1 MHKFIFNCVFL
12 VGYLGSK
19 PEFAQTPSGTNV
31 ANFSIATTE
40 SRRNSEGINEDRTE
54 WHRCVVFGRSAEI
67 AQNYLDKGSLIYIE
81 GRLQT
86 DSWEKDGIK
95 RSSTKVIGDM
105 FTMIGPKQNSRSN
118 ETFTEPVNESN
129 NAETFSNKSS
139 NNSDSNN
146 AEDDIDLPF

>member
-1 MHKFIFNCVFL
+1 MLLF
-12 VGYLGSK
+12 
-19 PEFAQTPSGTNV
+19 
-31 ANFSIATTE
+31 
-40 SRRNSEGINEDRTE
+40 
-54 WHRCVVFGRSAEI
+54 
-67 AQNYLDKGSLIYIE
+67 KGFLIYIE

-105 FTMIGPKQNSRSN
+105 FTMIGPKQNSRLN

-129 NAETFSNKSS
+129 NTETFSNKAS
-139 NNSDSNN
+139 NTSNSNN

>member
-1 MHKFIFNCVFL
+1 MQKGSINRVIL

-19 PEFAQTPSGTNV
+19 PEFAQTPNGTNV

-54 WHRCVVFGRSAEI
+54 WHRCVVFGKSAEI

-95 RSSTKVIGDM
+95 RSTTRVIGDM

-118 ETFTEPVNESN
+118 ETFTRPINQPNNLETSSDNSSN
-129 NAETFSNKSS
+129 NAKM
-139 NNSDSNN
+139 NNN
-146 AEDDIDLPF
+146 EDDIDLPF

>member
-1 MHKFIFNCVFL
+1 MQKGSINRVIL

-40 SRRNSEGINEDRTE
+40 SRRNSDGINQDRTE
-54 WHRCVVFGRSAEI
+54 WHRCVVFGKSAEI

-118 ETFTEPVNESN
+118 ETFTEPVSEPNNIETSSSKASN
-129 NAETFSNKSS
+129 SS
-139 NNSDSNN
+139 DTNNG
-146 AEDDIDLPF
+146 EDDIDLPF

>member
-1 MHKFIFNCVFL
+1 MQKGSINRVIL

-95 RSSTKVIGDM
+95 RSSTKIIAYM
-105 FTMIGPKQNSRSN
+105 FTMIGSRQNSSLNDTFN
-118 ETFTEPVNESN
+118 ESVNEPN
-129 NAETFSNKSS
+129 NTETFSNKASNTSNS
-139 NNSDSNN
+139 NNT
-146 AEDDIDLPF
+146 EDDIDLPF